1 MARTKL
7 TVHQTKRLPKLLT
20 RNRPTRQRIKRICS
34 YKIKLTL
41 PEQKQVHI
49 KKNGNVIKNIIGRR
63 KSKYFIGGSAR
74 LF

>member
-1 MARTKL
+1 MARNKINCPSNKETA
-7 TVHQTKRLPKLLT
+7 QLLT
-20 RNRPTRQRIKRICS
+20 RNRPTRQRIKQIYS

-49 KKNGNVIKNIIGRR
+49 KKNGNVIKNIILRR
-63 KSKYFIGGSAR
+63 KLKYFIDGSAR